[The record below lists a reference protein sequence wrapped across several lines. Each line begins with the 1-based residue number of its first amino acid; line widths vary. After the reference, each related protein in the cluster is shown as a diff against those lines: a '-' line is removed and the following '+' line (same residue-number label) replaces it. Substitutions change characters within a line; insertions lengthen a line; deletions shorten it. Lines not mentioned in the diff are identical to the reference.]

1 MVIELKQNIKAQRF
15 ILIKGFIVTAIYI
28 LRKQRGNDNGRF
40 YKFPGLISHYLS
52 HHLIGVNFLLKS
64 PLPGVVLIIN
74 DLHWIFIISSI
85 RNSMTC
91 YCR

>member
-1 MVIELKQNIKAQRF
+1 MISFSTSKCFRNFQEKMLRKR
-15 ILIKGFIVTAIYI
+15 FIVTASCI
-28 LRKQRGNDNGRF
+28 LREQRGNDNGRF

-74 DLHWIFIISSI
+74 NLHWIFIISSI
-85 RNSMTC
+85 RNPMT
-91 YCR
+91 Y

>member
-1 MVIELKQNIKAQRF
+1 MISFSTSKCFRNFQEKMLRKR
-15 ILIKGFIVTAIYI
+15 FIVTAICI
-28 LRKQRGNDNGRF
+28 LREQRGNDNGRF

-74 DLHWIFIISSI
+74 NLHWIFIISSI
-85 RNSMTC
+85 RNPMT
-91 YCR
+91 Y